1 MGVVQTASRKI
12 FDMPSE
18 DEKLSSD
25 RPAFLNAALADLAA
39 AKVAKANKRPS
50 RQWVGSILYV
60 LGLIQITVGFL
71 ALIWGF
77 GTGGSVEITAIFA
90 GLLGLDAD
98 VEGDSVGA
106 KLLGW
111 GIGAAGFG
119 IIASGVVTLAFG
131 KIISLLSDINR
142 NLWKLRQP

>member
-1 MGVVQTASRKI
+1 ML
-12 FDMPSE
+12 D
-18 DEKLSSD
+18 D
-25 RPAFLNAALADLAA
+25 RPTFLNAALTDLAA
-39 AKVAKANKRPS
+39 AKAAKENKRPS
-50 RQWVGSILYV
+50 RQWIGSILYV
-60 LGLIQITVGFL
+60 LGLIQIIGGFL

-98 VEGDSVGA
+98 VEGDSFSA

-111 GIGAAGFG
+111 GIGTAGFG

-142 NLWKLRQP
+142 SLWKLRQP